1 MPQIARIPPPTKH
14 VKQFDLSPQSTTR
27 IATFL
32 YVPIPATDNNQIPA
46 QRLPL
51 SPSCTLVVVICRQ
64 PSPSCLLTVRNLW
77 ATVPELFP
85 NCPQAVCK
93 CPRIVPIR
101 PKCSLLSP
109 AYNFF
114 CFALTMLLYI
124 YTSNADVNTKSL
136 PPRLGETRRRTAQHE
151 NRTDAVPP
159 FRN

>member
-1 MPQIARIPPPTKH
+1 MFQYPRPTTTNPRPALAS
-14 VKQFDLSPQSTTR
+14 VPILYPSCCYLSP
-27 IATFL
+27 
-32 YVPIPATDNNQIPA
+32 
-46 QRLPL
+46 
-51 SPSCTLVVVICRQ
+51 
-64 PSPSCLLTVRNLW
+64 
-77 ATVPELFP
+77 TVPELFP

-114 CFALTMLLYI
+114 CFALSMLLYI

-151 NRTDAVPP
+151 NRTDAALLSEIEA
-159 FRN
+159 